1 MDEEV
6 TRLDCEQMPAYLD
19 NLSDKSDGLRQ
30 QEVTNVRASI
40 ILEQRSSERSH
51 LALVVTNAGGGRQVS
66 VVSGSRG
73 TNDASAARTG
83 HH

>member
-30 QEVTNVRASI
+30 QEVTNVRASSW
-40 ILEQRSSERSH
+40 SS
-51 LALVVTNAGGGRQVS
+51 
-66 VVSGSRG
+66 
-73 TNDASAARTG
+73 DPASDRTLPL
-83 HH
+83 